1 MILTST
7 SRQTRFPQ
15 RCMRDSR
22 SCSACKKVLTE
33 TPTHHKI
40 LYQRS
45 RVAHLWVCDAQG
57 PNPKQPSREKVPG
70 GYYADEEK
78 GRKENREK
86 EGQEVG

>member
-1 MILTST
+1 MILTSA
-7 SRQTRFPQ
+7 SRQTRLVPHWT
-15 RCMRDSR
+15 RASR
-22 SCSACKKVLTE
+22 IPFAIRKVLTE